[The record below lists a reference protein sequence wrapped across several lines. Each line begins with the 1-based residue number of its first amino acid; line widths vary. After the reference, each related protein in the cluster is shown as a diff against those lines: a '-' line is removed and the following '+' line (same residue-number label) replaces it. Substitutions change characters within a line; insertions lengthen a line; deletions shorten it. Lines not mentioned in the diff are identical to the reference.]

1 MVEQGSGEERRVTDA
16 TEFGR
21 VVVLYGGLSAE
32 REVSLKSGQAVYQA
46 LKHSGVDA
54 HGMDVGGDI
63 IEKLQQGRFDRAFIV
78 LHGRGGEDGVMQ
90 ALLQWLGLPYTGSGV
105 MASALT
111 MDKLITKSVW
121 RGIGLPTPEYV
132 LLDGSVETE
141 RQAALLGLPVI
152 VKPVCEGSSI
162 GMTKVEQ
169 AGDLHAAWVDAASRD
184 KRVFAERW
192 IHGSEYTA
200 AILGNEV
207 LPLIRVETPN
217 SFYDYQAKYQAET
230 TRYVC
235 PCGLAPEQEKD
246 LQQLALKA
254 FSLLGC
260 EGWGRV
266 DLFVDGEGQAW
277 LIEVNTVPGMTD
289 HSLVPMA
296 AQAVGMDFRTLVWRI
311 LETSLE
317 TTAVG
322 DTGAPAG
329 ANV

>member
-1 MVEQGSGEERRVTDA
+1 MIDQAFSMDQRVTDA
-16 TEFGR
+16 AEFGR

-32 REVSLKSGQAVYQA
+32 REVSLKSGHAVYLA
-46 LKHSGVDA
+46 LKDSGVDV
-54 HGMDVGGDI
+54 HGIDVGKDI
-63 IEKLQQGRFDRAFIV
+63 IEQLQQGRYDRAFIA

-90 ALLQWLGLPYTGSGV
+90 ALLQWLGIPYTGSGV

-111 MDKLITKSVW
+111 MDKLMTKSAW
-121 RGIGLPTPEYV
+121 RGFGLPTPEYV
-132 LLDGSVETE
+132 ILDGSAETE
-141 RQAALLGLPVI
+141 RQAEQLGLPII

-169 AGDLHAAWVDAASRD
+169 ADALHAAWIDAAAQDS
-184 KRVFAERW
+184 RVFAERW
-192 IHGSEYTA
+192 IHGGEYTA
-200 AILGNEV
+200 AILGDQA

-217 SFYDYQAKYQAET
+217 TFYDYQAKYHAQT

-254 FSLLGC
+254 FTLLGC

-296 AQAVGMDFRTLVWRI
+296 AKVVGLDFRALVWRI
-311 LETSLE
+311 LETSLVR
-317 TTAVG
+317 AAAG
-322 DTGAPAG
+322 DTDQPAG
-329 ANV
+329 VGV